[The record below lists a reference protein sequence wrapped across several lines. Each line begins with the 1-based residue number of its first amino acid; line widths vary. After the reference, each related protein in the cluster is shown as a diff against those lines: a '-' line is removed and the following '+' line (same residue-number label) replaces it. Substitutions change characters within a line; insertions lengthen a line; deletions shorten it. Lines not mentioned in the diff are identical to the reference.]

1 MIKLQFQ
8 TVNEKG
14 DLYHAPHQNSGHRPL
29 RGYCQPDAAGC
40 RILRR
45 FAIDVHVGN
54 LTVGAEIAAAQTALE
69 EYDVILSRGGT
80 AEAIRRC
87 TDLKV
92 VDIPLSVYDIL
103 RSIKLAENHNCKYAV
118 IGFPAIT
125 RNATFLCEVLRYNVD
140 IYTIHDQ
147 KEARTILQGL
157 ENSGCQMVLCDV
169 VTNSLAQEYGI
180 PACSSPPVSRA
191 WRMH

>member
-14 DLYHAPHQNSGHRPL
+14 GLYHAPHQNSGHRPL

-40 RILRR
+40 RILRHLQ
-45 FAIDVHVGN
+45 IDVHVGN

-118 IGFPAIT
+118 IGSRP
-125 RNATFLCEVLRYNVD
+125 
-140 IYTIHDQ
+140 
-147 KEARTILQGL
+147 
-157 ENSGCQMVLCDV
+157 
-169 VTNSLAQEYGI
+169 SLATPRFCARYCAIMWIFI
-180 PACSSPPVSRA
+180 PSTTRKKPALFCRGWKILVARWCCATLSLTHWHRNTAFPPCSSPPVSRA